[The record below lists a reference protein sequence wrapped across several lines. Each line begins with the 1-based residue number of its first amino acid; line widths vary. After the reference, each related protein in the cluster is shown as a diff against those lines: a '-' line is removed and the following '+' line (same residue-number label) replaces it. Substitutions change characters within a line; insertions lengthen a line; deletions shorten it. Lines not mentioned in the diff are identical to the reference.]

1 MVHVICSFT
10 GKAENN
16 SVAIY
21 KPLKIYTFQEE
32 DQETVA
38 KAFKYEVEQVRRH
51 FQKVPEAMP
60 GTEETPDIKRKIE
73 ANQTRSS
80 PGWSSPQRRLK
91 LRKTT
96 DASDV
101 GVQ

>member
-1 MVHVICSFT
+1 MVHVICSLT
-10 GKAENN
+10 ARIEKS
-16 SVAIY
+16 SVATF

-32 DQETVA
+32 DQDTVA

-51 FQKVPEAMP
+51 FQKVPEAIP
-60 GTEETPDIKRKIE
+60 DTEETPDIKRKIE